1 MIKSVNEISFN
12 KETNIKPRET
22 KSNKGFDKFIK
33 KFSQN
38 KKGDGYLK
46 SAKENTSHVED
57 KRGDGYLKPI
67 KENTSQV
74 KNKTTLDEKDVDM
87 EVSKLEDTDIE
98 DSIKNTN
105 EQLYL
110 LIQNIFFQNI
120 PGGIE
125 GLLKEGNELSK
136 TIEELVLNIVEDISK
151 EENVDLKEAL
161 DGINIKDLGL
171 EEKVNKEEFKALF
184 KNPETEEETLKEIK
198 SQISSLIKEEILPK
212 EDANVKKDFN
222 NTVVPK
228 ENLNVKVKT
237 KKENLNQNSTEESFS
252 KEENSEEAVLKNIL
266 GDKEDNKFSKAVNFM
281 NQFNKVANV
290 ENLEVENVENIVA
303 TKETLKTDVIKAV
316 KYMELNNIKNLT
328 VKINPKELGE
338 LVIRITM
345 ESGKMKA
352 NITANNKEAFNLL
365 NANLQDITDKLQR
378 GAVKIENFSLNLY
391 EDTTFFSNDKEKGKE
406 GFKGNKKN
414 STKVNA
420 IENDIIENENS
431 KEDLSNISILA

>member
-12 KETNIKPRET
+12 KETNVKPRET

-74 KNKTTLDEKDVDM
+74 KNKTTLDAKDIDM

-98 DSIKNTN
+98 NSIKNTN

-120 PGGIE
+120 PEDIE
-125 GLLKEGNELSK
+125 GLLKEGNG
-136 TIEELVLNIVEDISK
+136 IEELVFNLVEDISK
-151 EENVDLKEAL
+151 EENVDLN
-161 DGINIKDLGL
+161 GINIKDLGL
-171 EEKVNKEEFKALF
+171 EEKVNKEEFKENLKAFL
-184 KNPETEEETLKEIK
+184 KNPKTEGETLKEIK

-212 EDANVKKDFN
+212 EDANIKKDFN

-228 ENLNVKVKT
+228 ENLNVKVET
-237 KKENLNQNSTEESFS
+237 KKENLTQNSTEESFS

-290 ENLEVENVENIVA
+290 ENLETENLENIVA

-431 KEDLSNISILA
+431 TEDLSNISILA

>member
-1 MIKSVNEISFN
+1 MIKSVNEIAFN

-57 KRGDGYLKPI
+57 KRGDGYLKST

-74 KNKTTLDEKDVDM
+74 ENKTTLDEKDVDM

-120 PGGIE
+120 PEDIE

-151 EENVDLKEAL
+151 EENVDLN
-161 DGINIKDLGL
+161 GINIKDLGL

-228 ENLNVKVKT
+228 ENLNVKVET
-237 KKENLNQNSTEESFS
+237 KKENLTQNSAEESFS

-290 ENLEVENVENIVA
+290 ENLETENLENIVA

-365 NANLQDITDKLQR
+365 NANLQDITDKLQK
-378 GAVKIENFSLNLY
+378 GAIKIENFSLNLY

-420 IENDIIENENS
+420 IENDIIENENP

>member
-1 MIKSVNEISFN
+1 MIKSVNEIAFN

-74 KNKTTLDEKDVDM
+74 ENKTTLDEKDVDM

-98 DSIKNTN
+98 NSIKNTN

-120 PGGIE
+120 PEDIE

-151 EENVDLKEAL
+151 EENVDLNR
-161 DGINIKDLGL
+161 INIKDLGL
-171 EEKVNKEEFKALF
+171 EEKVNKEEFKENLKAFL
-184 KNPETEEETLKEIK
+184 KNPKTEGETLKEIK

-212 EDANVKKDFN
+212 EDANIKKDFN
-222 NTVVPK
+222 NIVVPK
-228 ENLNVKVKT
+228 ENLNIKVET
-237 KKENLNQNSTEESFS
+237 KKEDLNQNSTEESFS

-290 ENLEVENVENIVA
+290 ENLETENLENIVA

>member
-12 KETNIKPRET
+12 KEPNVKPRET
-22 KSNKGFDKFIK
+22 KSNKSFDKFIK

-38 KKGDGYLK
+38 KANKKGDDYLK
-46 SAKENTSHVED
+46 FTE
-57 KRGDGYLKPI
+57 
-67 KENTSQV
+67 ENTSQV
-74 KNKTTLDEKDVDM
+74 KNKTTLDAKNADT

-98 DSIKNTN
+98 NSIKNTN
-105 EQLYL
+105 EELYL
-110 LIQNIFFQNI
+110 LIQSSFFQNI
-120 PGGIE
+120 PEDIE
-125 GLLKEGNELSK
+125 GFLKEGNN
-136 TIEELVLNIVEDISK
+136 IEELVLNLVEDIS

-171 EEKVNKEEFKALF
+171 EEKVNKEEFKEDL
-184 KNPETEEETLKEIK
+184 KNSKIEEESLKGIK
-198 SQISSLIKEEILPK
+198 SEISSLIKEQSSI
-212 EDANVKKDFN
+212 KKDFN
-222 NTVVPK
+222 NTIVPK
-228 ENLNVKVKT
+228 ENLNINVET
-237 KKENLNQNSTEESFS
+237 KNENLTKSSNEESS
-252 KEENSEEAVLKNIL
+252 NKEENSEEAVLKNIL

-281 NQFNKVANV
+281 NQFNKVANA

-316 KYMELNNIKNLT
+316 KYMELNNMKNLT

-365 NANLQDITDKLQR
+365 NANLQEITDKLQKSD
-378 GAVKIENFSLNLY
+378 VKIENFSLNLY

-406 GFKGNKKN
+406 EFKGNKKN

-431 KEDLSNISILA
+431 TEDLSNISILA

>member
-1 MIKSVNEISFN
+1 MIKSVNEIAFN

-57 KRGDGYLKPI
+57 KRGDGYLKST

-74 KNKTTLDEKDVDM
+74 ENKTTLDEKDVDM

-120 PGGIE
+120 PEGIE
-125 GLLKEGNELSK
+125 GLLKEGND
-136 TIEELVLNIVEDISK
+136 IEELVFNLVEDISK

-184 KNPETEEETLKEIK
+184 KNPETEETLKEIK

-228 ENLNVKVKT
+228 ENLNVKVET
-237 KKENLNQNSTEESFS
+237 KKENLTQNSTEESFS

-290 ENLEVENVENIVA
+290 ENLETENLENIVA

>member
-12 KETNIKPRET
+12 KEPNVKPRET
-22 KSNKGFDKFIK
+22 KSNKSFDKFIK

-38 KKGDGYLK
+38 KANKKGDDYLK
-46 SAKENTSHVED
+46 FT
-57 KRGDGYLKPI
+57 

-74 KNKTTLDEKDVDM
+74 KNKTTLDAKDVDM

-120 PGGIE
+120 PEDME

-136 TIEELVLNIVEDISK
+136 TIEELVLNIVKDISK
-151 EENVDLKEAL
+151 EENVDLN
-161 DGINIKDLGL
+161 GINIKDLGL
-171 EEKVNKEEFKALF
+171 EEKVSKEEFKENLKAFL
-184 KNPETEEETLKEIK
+184 KNPKTEGETLKEIK

-212 EDANVKKDFN
+212 EDANIKKDFN

-228 ENLNVKVKT
+228 ENLNIKVET
-237 KKENLNQNSTEESFS
+237 KKENLTQNSTEESFS

-281 NQFNKVANV
+281 NQFNKVANA
-290 ENLEVENVENIVA
+290 ENLEAENVENIIA

-338 LVIRITM
+338 LVIRIIM

-365 NANLQDITDKLQR
+365 NANLQDITDKLQK

-406 GFKGNKKN
+406 EFKGNKKN

-431 KEDLSNISILA
+431 TEDLSNISILA